1 MKICVKKLS
10 VNVLLNSLREEL
22 ESYLVVSFQYFV
34 FLFKSVFRE
43 WEASNDF
50 WEVKNYTKGTAD
62 RPILI
67 IKLKLKR
74 VVMAI

>member
-1 MKICVKKLS
+1 MKGYSKNIGWENENLSVKKLS

-50 WEVKNYTKGTAD
+50 
-62 RPILI
+62 
-67 IKLKLKR
+67 
-74 VVMAI
+74 

>member
-1 MKICVKKLS
+1 MKGYSKNIGWENENLSVKKLPM
-10 VNVLLNSLREEL
+10 NVLLNSLREEL

-50 WEVKNYTKGTAD
+50 
-62 RPILI
+62 
-67 IKLKLKR
+67 
-74 VVMAI
+74 